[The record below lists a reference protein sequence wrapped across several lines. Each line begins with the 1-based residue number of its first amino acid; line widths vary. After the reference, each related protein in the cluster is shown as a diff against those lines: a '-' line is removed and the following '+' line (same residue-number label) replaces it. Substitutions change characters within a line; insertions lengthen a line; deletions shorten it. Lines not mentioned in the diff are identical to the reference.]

1 MAINLAMQ
9 EVKKSG
15 DLPVPLHLRNAPTK
29 LMKELGYGEEYKYS
43 HDFDNHFVAQEFL
56 PNEISGTTF
65 YNPSEYSRERDL
77 KEFLKDNNYDGVMN
91 TADYKFKG
99 KALIKLNSGVSHFN
113 KSKIKCYLGRENYQF
128 QATFNNGKMVMGST
142 KKNLGLDSSIHL

>member
-1 MAINLAMQ
+1 MAINLAQQ

-29 LMKELGYGEEYKYS
+29 LMKELGYGDEYKYA
-43 HDFDNHFVAQEFL
+43 HDYDNHFVKQEFL

-77 KEFLKDNNYDGVMN
+77 KIFLKERWGDKYG
-91 TADYKFKG
+91 Y
-99 KALIKLNSGVSHFN
+99 
-113 KSKIKCYLGRENYQF
+113 
-128 QATFNNGKMVMGST
+128 
-142 KKNLGLDSSIHL
+142 

>member
-1 MAINLAMQ
+1 MAINLAQQ

-43 HDFDNHFVAQEFL
+43 HDYDNHFVAQEFL

-77 KEFLKDNNYDGVMN
+77 KEFLKERWKDKYG
-91 TADYKFKG
+91 Y
-99 KALIKLNSGVSHFN
+99 
-113 KSKIKCYLGRENYQF
+113 
-128 QATFNNGKMVMGST
+128 
-142 KKNLGLDSSIHL
+142 